1 MAAFGGC
8 QKGIGYDA
16 HDAPSKKKDIGS
28 SLFPTQNKSNEI
40 DDFPFTVILCHV
52 LPAVRN
58 VSTRVTPTRLRLR
71 LEVDWDRI
79 GIADWQ

>member
-8 QKGIGYDA
+8 QKGIGYVGA
-16 HDAPSKKKDIGS
+16 AKKGTLGP
-28 SLFPTQNKSNEI
+28 LFPSQNKSNET

-58 VSTRVTPTRLRLR
+58 VSTRVTPTRLRL
-71 LEVDWDRI
+71 EVDWDRI